1 MLTRLLKKGIKS
13 RIARFML
20 LVFAY
25 QLLLPLR
32 SLALTS
38 GPSQPEMQSFEPV
51 GTTNLVD
58 PFTGNFDYNIPL
70 LDVEGYPINIA
81 YHSGINM
88 EQEASWVGLGWNI
101 NPGNITHN
109 VRGVSDDFNGDSIK
123 KTIEINPEVK
133 KRFEGLVGGEL
144 FGFIDVSGNFGMNF
158 SNYTGISADFRVGL
172 GASFSSWIS
181 GGLNMGLGV
190 STSDGADFDYGAS
203 LGYRTKMS
211 ADHSAAING
220 NFGQSFNSRQG
231 LMNTSFGVNPSMST
245 TSDPNAAKALAI
257 VNQYLGLN
265 ASFTPIGLSNYVP
278 VITNASFMTGYS
290 FQAKVGGEAFGG
302 YLYGGVTVSKDI
314 VEFMRNGTRQ
324 AYGYLNLQNASIE
337 DMLDFTRD
345 RDGRYNRKMKY
356 LPPGNTTYD
365 IFSVSGQG
373 TAGSFRAFRNDI
385 GPVYDPYITSDNE
398 KLSVKIEVGVGNVVE
413 VGGDFTYS
421 ATTSNAGPWMK
432 YMSDNRTY
440 QKKSINSLYE
450 PYYFKQS
457 GELTKTNEAF
467 QTQLPN
473 DKFLGTT
480 IPTKLHEGQNGI
492 SGTSL
497 VNQNRV
503 TRSNLMYFHTAEEA
517 SNPNYSLF
525 PKIESYPTQGNIL
538 TKYTFD
544 RIGNYRKS
552 HHISEITQI
561 LPDGRRYMYSIPAMN
576 IEQREYV
583 FSVNSL
589 SKFSLGGVNKVD
601 GKVTHNNCK
610 AAYQGDPNFGQKYH
624 MESITPAH
632 AHSYLLSAVLSPDYS
647 DLTGDGISDD
657 DLGNFTKFNYT
668 LKDDNY
674 HWRSPYQSDQAR
686 FDMGVRSDGHDDK
699 GTVTA
704 GKKEIWMLH
713 SIETKNYVAEFYTSE
728 RADAKGSSDP
738 NIGNPGNNISF
749 KLDKIV
755 LYSKNDRIQVTDN
768 NGTLVRSVNANAKP
782 IKEVSFHYDY
792 SLCPGIPNKF
802 TQSGTAEPGKL
813 TLKAISIKNG
823 QSDIGL
829 LNPYKFEYATLNPAY
844 NEENKDVWGEYKASN
859 SLNMTPHEF
868 PYVDQNDPNINDN
881 AAAWNLTKI
890 TLPSGGTIEVDYEMD
905 DYSTVQDRRA
915 MEMVEIKGAGNS
927 KNYANSSN
935 LLYNNLNS
943 PNLFLYFK
951 RKMNDEIYGT
961 NEFRK
966 NYLDGIKTMQF
977 NFEVKIHQSTTES
990 CPNLPL
996 EDNVKGYADVKDL
1009 GICTDDPTMG
1019 YIEIEP
1025 KWATEKGKLT
1035 VPDKGKLKL
1044 NPITVSAIHYA
1055 QYYNNKA
1062 IYPASEIVN
1071 ADVEAILSQLGSA
1084 LKEYSNF
1091 VRSPMIEF
1099 LNKNLAHEFNLG
1111 RSYVRLHSQG
1121 FKKGGGHRVKE
1132 LKYSNSWNQMD
1143 PAAPGADYGFHYN
1156 YKMLNG
1162 DNKEVSSGVASY
1174 EPLGGGDE
1182 NPFRNRVHTDRIGND
1197 NKFPMVDPIELV
1209 VEEPLGES
1217 LFPPAS
1223 VGYSKVTITSIHKAV
1238 GESSQTVQEHEFYT
1252 ARDFPV
1258 SVLNTDLD
1266 IVNSVSPKKLSFRK
1280 IKKDIYEVAQ
1290 AYLITLNDM
1299 HGKAKSNRTYID
1311 RSGKQQEVS
1320 STYYEYFTEI
1330 NPNTGRIDLSNKVNC
1345 VDVLKEG
1352 SGLAVTQKELGVEED
1367 FTFDIRQKNEISRTW
1382 GLNINTNTFLI
1393 GVIPVPIPT
1402 PVPRLPAGGD
1412 KTFSSMVTTKVV
1424 QKYGI
1429 VKSVITKDKGATV
1442 KLTNDLFD
1450 ANTGQVLLTS
1460 VETEHNDKEHNL
1472 KTPAYWAYKGMGPSF
1487 QNIHYEQSISSSNG
1501 PATASIVNEKC
1512 YIYMDDNLLKR
1523 FQVGDELEM
1532 QLNSTCLNTEIN
1544 TGGPDKFK
1552 LWVTEIRKG
1561 GVNLPQAVKQE
1572 CSPGSPCSGGGD
1584 NPVNEFYKYSAY
1596 DASGALHPG
1605 YNNPECFN
1613 PSKPV
1618 KYLEWF
1624 VHDDVMLNHLN
1635 NSVKPEIIEVEYIGN
1650 GQCFKPVQMPLNWPS
1665 NSSLATTGPCV
1676 LPTSSNLPSNDPQT
1690 QRKLGYPNLTGY
1702 NLNTP
1707 NNDNADKVRFVVGLS
1722 NPSNNPN
1729 KLLVSNKLV
1738 KYTYLVKR
1746 KPEYYLLADN
1756 NNGAPEMNLFQKNR
1770 YATSGNP
1777 NMYSYLST
1785 QSYIDAISLKAD
1797 QPNTNTLLNFP
1808 SDYVNGAGNTV
1819 NNQLPE
1825 ILPVANISGNPAD
1838 ALQAW
1843 QPYARVSV
1851 YLPFDD
1857 PNNQGNYYNVWN
1869 NATGNISWNYHHI
1882 QRTRSLYENKVCGLP
1897 SSCLIPPENTASYLP
1912 FYTSQGRTTRIDMVM
1927 NLDIMR
1933 EKIEVIG
1940 RDQLETRN
1948 QSNCLVAIPIKRGA
1962 KAFNTQVTWP
1972 VNDSIH
1978 EATIKVVRSGARNML
1993 TENIQELSSLTN
2005 PVNAG
2010 TLSTAPSRLINI
2022 SSTSYTDNGVL
2033 PDELN
2038 APYTIYF
2045 NPIVLGVRGTFKPF
2059 RVYANHSKRMYDL
2072 VFVDKD
2078 RGLLTSVSSYWDLI
2092 TAQNMSV
2099 LSRFLV
2105 LQPVA
2110 SPGSS
2115 KWYFKTEVTKYSPW
2129 GNDLEVK
2136 DASGN
2141 KHSNIFGYGY
2151 KLPIAIVSN
2160 SESDNAMNE
2169 NFEDYGDRYKYFVL
2183 NNAAYLPFVFKFFN
2197 NPLREYIKNNPSLC
2211 SLVTTAHTGTSAI
2224 SLSSG
2229 ASIPIVVSPSNL
2241 ISIHGKPTMY
2251 PFYFRN
2257 DKYVLSY
2264 WQKANSQNTPAQAYG
2279 TLRVQYNGTNQV
2291 LKPKTPVINGWVLY
2305 EGVIDLSNPVSPSTA
2320 SLVTNNS
2327 CVIDDIRIMPY
2338 AANMKAYVY
2347 HPITQKLVAVL
2358 DENNAATLFE
2368 YSPEGKL
2375 VRIKKETEKGI
2386 LTLKESRESLV
2397 NILGPLF
2404 DPNGSQIFDPNKVF
2418 ALPNTSS
2425 LSIPAP
2431 VTVNQ

>member
-13 RIARFML
+13 KIAKFML
-20 LVFAY
+20 LVLTY
-25 QLLLPLR
+25 QLVLPLR
-32 SLALTS
+32 SFALTS

-70 LDVEGYPINIA
+70 LDIEGYPVNIA

-133 KRFEGLVGGEL
+133 KRFEGIIGGEL

-203 LGYRTKMS
+203 LGYRSKMS

-231 LMNTSFGVNPSMST
+231 LMNTSFGVNPSLST
-245 TSDPNAAKALAI
+245 TSDPNAAKALSI

-265 ASFTPIGLSNYVP
+265 ASFTPIGMSNYVP

-302 YLYGGVTVSKDI
+302 YLHGGVTVSKDI
-314 VEFMRNGTRQ
+314 VQFMKDGTRQ
-324 AYGYLNLQNASIE
+324 AYGYLNLQNASID

-365 IFSVSGQG
+365 IYSVSGQG

-385 GPVYDPYITSDNE
+385 GPVYDPYITSENE

-421 ATTSNAGPWMK
+421 ATTSNSGPWMAFNQPGRK
-432 YMSDNRTY
+432 YQSRE
-440 QKKSINSLYE
+440 INSLYE
-450 PYYFKQS
+450 PYYFKQA

-467 QTQLPN
+467 KSILPN
-473 DKFLGTT
+473 N
-480 IPTKLHEGQNGI
+480 KLLTNQSSRINLEQNAI
-492 SGTSL
+492 TGTSL
-497 VNQNRV
+497 KNN
-503 TRSNLMYFHTAEEA
+503 TRIPRANLMYYHTAEEA

-525 PKIESYPTQGNIL
+525 PKIESYPTPGNIIE
-538 TKYTFD
+538 KYNFN
-544 RIGNYRKS
+544 RIGNYRKK

-589 SKFSLGGVNKVD
+589 NKFSLGTVNKVD
-601 GKVTHNNCK
+601 GKVMHNNCK
-610 AAYQGDPNFGQKYH
+610 VAYQGDPNFGQKYH

-647 DLTGDGISDD
+647 DLTGDGITDD
-657 DLGNFTKFNYT
+657 DLGNYTKFNYT

-674 HWRSPYQSDQAR
+674 HWRSPYKSDEAR

-699 GTVTA
+699 GTVTT
-704 GKKEIWMLH
+704 GKKEMWMLH
-713 SIETKNYVAEFYTSE
+713 SIESKNYVAEFFTSE
-728 RADAKGSSDP
+728 RADAKGSDDA
-738 NIGNPGNNISF
+738 NVGTPGNNVSY

-755 LYSKNDRIQVTDN
+755 LYSKNDRITVTDN

-792 SLCPGIPNKF
+792 SLCQGIPNKF
-802 TQSGTAEPGKL
+802 TQSSSADPGKL

-823 QSDIGL
+823 QSDMGL
-829 LNPYKFEYATLNPAY
+829 LNPYKFEYSTNNPVY
-844 NEENKDVWGEYKASN
+844 NEENKDVWGEYKSSN

-868 PYVDQNDPNINDN
+868 PYVDQTDVNINDN
-881 AAAWNLTKI
+881 AKAWNLTKV

-915 MEMVEIKGAGNS
+915 MEMVEITGAGNS
-927 KNYANSSN
+927 KTYSNSN
-935 LLYNNLNS
+935 LLYNGLNS

-951 RKMNDEIYGT
+951 RKANEPYGT
-961 NEFRK
+961 SEFRK
-966 NYLDGIKTMQF
+966 NYLDEIKTMQF

-996 EDNVKGYADVKDL
+996 EDNVKGYVDVKDV
-1009 GICTDDPTMG
+1009 GICDVNSTMG

-1025 KWATEKGKLT
+1025 KWATDKGKLT

-1044 NPITVSAIHYA
+1044 NPIIVSAIHYA

-1071 ADVEAILSQLGSA
+1071 ADVEAILSQLGTA

-1091 VRSPMIEF
+1091 VKSPMIEF
-1099 LNKNLAHEFNLG
+1099 LNMNLAHEFNLQ

-1132 LKYSNSWNQMD
+1132 LKYHNSWNQMD
-1143 PAAPGADYGFHYN
+1143 PSAQGAEYGFKYDYTMIN
-1156 YKMLNG
+1156 A
-1162 DNKEVSSGVASY
+1162 DNKVVSSGVASY

-1197 NKFPMVDPIELV
+1197 SKFPMVDPIELI

-1217 LFPPAS
+1217 LFPPAN
-1223 VGYSKVTITSIHKAV
+1223 VGYSKVTITSIHKSV

-1258 SVLNTDLD
+1258 SVIHSD
-1266 IVNSVSPKKLSFRK
+1266 IDEVTSISPRKLSFKK

-1299 HGKAKSNRTYID
+1299 HGKAKKNRTYID
-1311 RSGKQQEVS
+1311 RDGKQQEVS
-1320 STYYEYFTEI
+1320 STYYEYYTGV
-1330 NPNTGRIDLSNKVNC
+1330 NQNTGKIDLNNKVKCIDALESSN
-1345 VDVLKEG
+1345 
-1352 SGLAVTQKELGVEED
+1352 LAVVEKELGVEED

-1412 KTFSSMVTTKVV
+1412 KTFSSAVTTKVV

-1429 VKSVITKDKGATV
+1429 VKSVITTDKGATV
-1442 KLTNDLFD
+1442 KLSNDLFD
-1450 ANTGQVLLTS
+1450 ANTGQVLLTT
-1460 VETEHNDKEHNL
+1460 VNTEHNDKEYNL
-1472 KTPAYWAYKGMGPSF
+1472 NTPAYWAYKGMGPSF
-1487 QNIHYEQSISSSNG
+1487 QNIHYEQNISSTNG
-1501 PATASIVNEKC
+1501 PSTASIVNEKC

-1523 FQVGDELEM
+1523 FKVGDELEM
-1532 QLNSTCLNTEIN
+1532 NLKNTCLSTAIN
-1544 TGGPDKFK
+1544 GGEPDKFK
-1552 LWVTEIRKG
+1552 LWITEIRKG
-1561 GVNLPQAVKQE
+1561 GVNLPQAAKQA
-1572 CSPGSPCSGGGD
+1572 CSPGSPCTGGGD
-1584 NPVNEFYKYSAY
+1584 FPLNEFYKLYHVE
-1596 DASGALHPG
+1596 ASGTEYQKSMDACFKPIKPLH
-1605 YNNPECFN
+1605 
-1613 PSKPV
+1613 
-1618 KYLEWF
+1618 YLEWYI
-1624 VHDDVMLNHLN
+1624 HDQTMLNHLT
-1635 NSVKPEIIEVEYIGN
+1635 NSVKPEIIEIEYLGN
-1650 GQCFKPVQMPLNWPS
+1650 GPCFNPVQMPSYWTKNVYPS
-1665 NSSLATTGPCV
+1665 TSTCTTSY
-1676 LPTSSNLPSNDPQT
+1676 TPSFPANDVST
-1690 QRKLGYPNLTGY
+1690 QAQIAYPNLQGY

-1707 NNDNADKVRFVVGLS
+1707 GITNPKKVKFVVGVTD
-1722 NPSNNPN
+1722 PSPTGNPN
-1729 KLLVSNKLV
+1729 KLLTSNKLI

-1746 KPEYYLLADN
+1746 KPDYYLLADN
-1756 NNGAPEMNLFQKNR
+1756 NNGAPLYNTFQSAR
-1770 YATSGNP
+1770 YNAG
-1777 NMYSYLST
+1777 NMYSYL
-1785 QSYIDAISLKAD
+1785 
-1797 QPNTNTLLNFP
+1797 TNTDNVNAIDDDAQAFLNTTTTYTPFNGGSSVTATPYLLPLANIT
-1808 SDYVNGAGNTV
+1808 G
-1819 NNQLPE
+1819 
-1825 ILPVANISGNPAD
+1825 LPVGN
-1838 ALQAW
+1838 LQTW
-1843 QPYARVSV
+1843 QNYAKVSV

-1857 PNNQGNYYNVWN
+1857 PNNQGNFTNVW
-1869 NATGNISWNYHHI
+1869 GSVGGSIPWSYHHF
-1882 QRTRSLYENKVCGLP
+1882 QRVTSLYQGQACAGPLCSDE
-1897 SSCLIPPENTASYLP
+1897 SERP
-1912 FYTSQGRTTRIDMVM
+1912 FYHPYIPYNPPSGNGTNRIDMVM
-1927 NLDIMR
+1927 NLDIKR
-1933 EKIEVIG
+1933 DNVEVIG
-1940 RDQLETRN
+1940 RDQVEERN
-1948 QSNCLVAIPIKRGA
+1948 QSNCIVAIPIKRGA
-1962 KAFNTQVTWP
+1962 KAVNTANIWP
-1972 VNDSIH
+1972 VNDTIH

-1993 TENIQELSSLTN
+1993 TENIQELSTLNN
-2005 PVNAG
+2005 PISSN
-2010 TLSTAPSRLINI
+2010 TLALNHNRTINI
-2022 SSTSYTDNGVL
+2022 SATEYKDNGVL

-2045 NPIVLGVRGTFKPF
+2045 NPFVLGVRGTFKPF
-2059 RVYANHSKRMYDL
+2059 RVFSKHDNRIYTFNSGL
-2072 VFVDKD
+2072 GELVDKD
-2078 RGLLTSVSSYWDLI
+2078 KGLINSVQAYWDLH
-2092 TAQNMSV
+2092 TGSNL
-2099 LSRFLV
+2099 LSKFLV
-2105 LQPVA
+2105 LEPVSTA
-2110 SPGSS
+2110 SSIHR
-2115 KWYFKTEVTKYSPW
+2115 WYHKTEVTKYSPW
-2129 GNDLEVK
+2129 GNDLEVR

-2141 KHSNIFGYGY
+2141 MHSNIFGYGN
-2151 KLPIAIVSN
+2151 KLPVAIVSN

-2183 NNAAYLPFVFKFFN
+2183 NNAAYMPFVFKFFN
-2197 NPLREYIKNNPSLC
+2197 NPLREFIKNNPGLC
-2211 SLVTTAHTGTSAI
+2211 SIVSTAHTGTSAI
-2224 SLSSG
+2224 SMNSG
-2229 ASIPIVVSPSNL
+2229 INIPIVVSPSNL

-2257 DKYVLSY
+2257 GKYVLSY
-2264 WQKANSQNTPAQAYG
+2264 WQKANSLNAQAQPYG
-2279 TLRVQYNGTNQV
+2279 TLRVLYNGTNQV

-2305 EGVIDLSNPVSPSTA
+2305 EGVIDLTTSVNPSTA
-2320 SLVTNNS
+2320 TLTTNNT
-2327 CVIDDIRIMPY
+2327 CVIDDIRLMPY
-2338 AANMKAYVY
+2338 ESNMKSYVY
-2347 HPITQKLVAVL
+2347 HPTTQKLIAVL

-2375 VRIKKETEKGI
+2375 VRIKKETEKGV

-2404 DPNGSQIFDPNKVF
+2404 DPNGNQIIDQTKVF
-2418 ALPNTSS
+2418 ALPNTSA
-2425 LSIPAP
+2425 LSIPIP
-2431 VTVNQ
+2431 VTQSQ